1 MPTKGLTN
9 CVQRLLVTSSLP
21 GFADTDTD
29 TDADTDA
36 DADAE
41 DAAAASVDTH
51 GQVAAKGAPSIKRR
65 RKFEKS
71 FIWQIFR

>member
-1 MPTKGLTN
+1 
-9 CVQRLLVTSSLP
+9 LP
-21 GFADTDTD
+21 GFAD
-29 TDADTDA
+29 ADA

-41 DAAAASVDTH
+41 DAEAAFADTH

-65 RKFEKS
+65 RKFEKI